1 MKVTKK
7 DILSIKAG
15 SSKVMQLD
23 SYKDCVNARSYA
35 YQLAFTDPREDV
47 ERYSIS
53 IDKDKNQIT
62 IEAINRSEAKMIAE
76 ELHKFIRND
85 VRKAVTEMATAETEE
100 YLNAKQAAV
109 FLGWKLQTLYN
120 RIHDI
125 PHTKNGK
132 SLIFTK
138 SALRKFMER
147 K

>member
-1 MKVTKK
+1 M
-7 DILSIKAG
+7 
-15 SSKVMQLD
+15 
-23 SYKDCVNARSYA
+23 
-35 YQLAFTDPREDV
+35 
-47 ERYSIS
+47 
-53 IDKDKNQIT
+53 
-62 IEAINRSEAKMIAE
+62 NRSDARMIAE

-132 SLIFTK
+132 K
-138 SALRKFMER
+138 SHFYQISFEKIHGKKIIPDGFGRLSGN
-147 K
+147 

>member
-1 MKVTKK
+1 
-7 DILSIKAG
+7 
-15 SSKVMQLD
+15 
-23 SYKDCVNARSYA
+23 
-35 YQLAFTDPREDV
+35 
-47 ERYSIS
+47 
-53 IDKDKNQIT
+53 
-62 IEAINRSEAKMIAE
+62 MIAE

-109 FLGWKLQTLYN
+109 FLGWKLQILYN

-138 SALRKFMER
+138 SGFEKIHGKKIIPDGFGRLSGN
-147 K
+147 

>member
-1 MKVTKK
+1 M
-7 DILSIKAG
+7 
-15 SSKVMQLD
+15 
-23 SYKDCVNARSYA
+23 
-35 YQLAFTDPREDV
+35 
-47 ERYSIS
+47 
-53 IDKDKNQIT
+53 
-62 IEAINRSEAKMIAE
+62 NRSDAKMIAE

-147 K
+147 KNNPGRIWPSFRELTKRSLTYCIV

>member
-1 MKVTKK
+1 M
-7 DILSIKAG
+7 
-15 SSKVMQLD
+15 
-23 SYKDCVNARSYA
+23 
-35 YQLAFTDPREDV
+35 
-47 ERYSIS
+47 
-53 IDKDKNQIT
+53 
-62 IEAINRSEAKMIAE
+62 NRSDARMIAE

-85 VRKAVTEMATAETEE
+85 VRKAVTEMATVETEE

-147 K
+147 KSSRTDLAVFPGTNKTFFDILYSLNK

>member
-1 MKVTKK
+1 M
-7 DILSIKAG
+7 
-15 SSKVMQLD
+15 
-23 SYKDCVNARSYA
+23 
-35 YQLAFTDPREDV
+35 
-47 ERYSIS
+47 
-53 IDKDKNQIT
+53 
-62 IEAINRSEAKMIAE
+62 NRSDARMIPE

-109 FLGWKLQTLYN
+109 FLTSLQTLYN

>member
-1 MKVTKK
+1 M
-7 DILSIKAG
+7 
-15 SSKVMQLD
+15 
-23 SYKDCVNARSYA
+23 
-35 YQLAFTDPREDV
+35 
-47 ERYSIS
+47 
-53 IDKDKNQIT
+53 
-62 IEAINRSEAKMIAE
+62 NRSDAKMIAE

-132 SLIFTK
+132 SLIFYQISFEK
-138 SALRKFMER
+138 IHGKKIIPDGFGRLSGD
-147 K
+147 

>member
-1 MKVTKK
+1 M
-7 DILSIKAG
+7 
-15 SSKVMQLD
+15 
-23 SYKDCVNARSYA
+23 
-35 YQLAFTDPREDV
+35 
-47 ERYSIS
+47 
-53 IDKDKNQIT
+53 
-62 IEAINRSEAKMIAE
+62 NRSDAKMIAE

-147 K
+147 KYPGRIWPSFRELTKRSLTYCIV

>member
-1 MKVTKK
+1 MERKT
-7 DILSIKAG
+7 LSRTECK
-15 SSKVMQLD
+15 Q
-23 SYKDCVNARSYA
+23 
-35 YQLAFTDPREDV
+35 
-47 ERYSIS
+47 
-53 IDKDKNQIT
+53 
-62 IEAINRSEAKMIAE
+62 IAE
-76 ELHKFIRND
+76 ELYKFIRND
-85 VRKAVTEMATAETEE
+85 VRKAVTEMATVETEE
-100 YLNAKQAAV
+100 YLNAKRAAV

>member
-1 MKVTKK
+1 M
-7 DILSIKAG
+7 
-15 SSKVMQLD
+15 
-23 SYKDCVNARSYA
+23 
-35 YQLAFTDPREDV
+35 
-47 ERYSIS
+47 
-53 IDKDKNQIT
+53 
-62 IEAINRSEAKMIAE
+62 NRSDAKMIAE

-85 VRKAVTEMATAETEE
+85 VRKVVTEMATAETEE

-138 SALRKFMER
+138 SALIKFMKENNPGR
-147 K
+147 IWPSFRELTKRSLTYCIV

>member
-1 MKVTKK
+1 M
-7 DILSIKAG
+7 
-15 SSKVMQLD
+15 
-23 SYKDCVNARSYA
+23 
-35 YQLAFTDPREDV
+35 
-47 ERYSIS
+47 
-53 IDKDKNQIT
+53 
-62 IEAINRSEAKMIAE
+62 NRSDAKMIAE

-132 SLIFTK
+132 SLIFIWGI
-138 SALRKFMER
+138 ER
-147 K
+147 SGFFNGREKWAKGFENQRV

>member
-1 MKVTKK
+1 M
-7 DILSIKAG
+7 
-15 SSKVMQLD
+15 
-23 SYKDCVNARSYA
+23 
-35 YQLAFTDPREDV
+35 
-47 ERYSIS
+47 
-53 IDKDKNQIT
+53 
-62 IEAINRSEAKMIAE
+62 NRSDAKMIAE

-109 FLGWKLQTLYN
+109 LYN